1 LHENPRSKSQQ
12 KKREIMSLEVG
23 TSAPD
28 FELSDQFGQ
37 KVSLSSFKGT
47 KNVVV
52 TFYPFAFTGTCTGE
66 LCALRDD
73 ISAFLN
79 DNVQLIAISCDSPFT
94 QKVFAEREN
103 YQFPVLSDFWPHG
116 ATAKAY
122 GVFEESRGCALRGT
136 FIIDKSG
143 VIRWSVVNGLGA
155 ARDLNEYK
163 KALGSL

>member
-1 LHENPRSKSQQ
+1 
-12 KKREIMSLEVG
+12 MSLEIG
-23 TSAPD
+23 SIAPD
-28 FELSDQFGQ
+28 FELNDQFGQ
-37 KVSLSSFKGT
+37 KVSLSSFKGQ
-47 KNVVV
+47 KNVVI

-79 DNVQLIAISCDSPFT
+79 DSVQLLAISCDSPFT

-136 FIIDKSG
+136 FIIDKTG
-143 VIRWSVVNGLGA
+143 LVRWTVVNGLGA

-163 KALGSL
+163 KALSSL

>member
-1 LHENPRSKSQQ
+1 
-12 KKREIMSLEVG
+12 MSLEIG
-23 TSAPD
+23 SIAPD
-28 FELSDQFGQ
+28 FELNDQFGQ
-37 KVSLSSFKGT
+37 KVSLSSFKGQ
-47 KNVVV
+47 KNVVI
-52 TFYPFAFTGTCTGE
+52 TFFPFAFTGTCTGE

-79 DNVQLIAISCDSPFT
+79 DSVQLLAISCDSPFT

-136 FIIDKSG
+136 FIIDKTG
-143 VIRWSVVNGLGA
+143 VVRWSVVNGLGA

-163 KALGSL
+163 KALSSL

>member
-1 LHENPRSKSQQ
+1 
-12 KKREIMSLEVG
+12 MSLEVG
-23 TSAPD
+23 SIAPD
-28 FELSDQFGQ
+28 FELNDQFGQ
-37 KVSLSSFKGT
+37 KVSLASFKGQ
-47 KNVVV
+47 KNVVI

-79 DNVQLIAISCDSPFT
+79 DNVQLLAISCDSPFT

-136 FIIDKSG
+136 FIIDKTG
-143 VIRWSVVNGLGA
+143 VVRWSVVNGLGA

-163 KALGSL
+163 KALSSL

>member
-1 LHENPRSKSQQ
+1 
-12 KKREIMSLEVG
+12 MSLEIG
-23 TSAPD
+23 SIAPD
-28 FELSDQFGQ
+28 FELNDQFGQ
-37 KVSLSSFKGT
+37 KVSLSSFKGQ
-47 KNVVV
+47 KNVVI
-52 TFYPFAFTGTCTGE
+52 TFFPFAFTGTCTGE

-79 DNVQLIAISCDSPFT
+79 DSVQLLAISCDSPFT

-136 FIIDKSG
+136 FIIDKTG
-143 VIRWSVVNGLGA
+143 LVRWTVVNGLGA

-163 KALGSL
+163 KALSLL

>member
-1 LHENPRSKSQQ
+1 
-12 KKREIMSLEVG
+12 MSLEVG

-37 KVSLSSFKGT
+37 KVSLSSFKGK

-116 ATAKAY
+116 AVAKAY

>member
-1 LHENPRSKSQQ
+1 
-12 KKREIMSLEVG
+12 MSLEIG
-23 TSAPD
+23 SIAPD
-28 FELSDQFGQ
+28 FELNDQFGQ
-37 KVSLSSFKGT
+37 KVSLSSFKGQ
-47 KNVVV
+47 KNVVI

-73 ISAFLN
+73 ISSFLN
-79 DNVQLIAISCDSPFT
+79 DSVQVLAISCDSPFT

-136 FIIDKSG
+136 FIIDKTG
-143 VIRWSVVNGLGA
+143 VVRWSVVNGLGA

-163 KALGSL
+163 KALSSL